1 MYRSRL
7 LVLLV
12 PACVCFALA
21 VYADVD
27 TDGDGILDTTDNC
40 LLVPNADQTDG
51 DRDGVGDACDN
62 CPRTSNP
69 DQRDADGDGIGDACV
84 VCTTVARLLPY
95 TLIAEKR
102 IIAQRGRVGGAY
114 ITGTVCTVRATFA
127 GVFLEADDYT
137 SPAGLIATA
146 ASGTAVRFMRFGAYA
161 YDNEVSGDLAT
172 GGGGMR
178 GLSPDYIGGVVDT
191 TGTYPGVADCV
202 QAMADARRASAVFAA
217 LPPTRVL
224 GAMHVARGEYVDIDA
239 GENGVVQFDSLTVDG
254 APHASSYFGCSVSAG
269 ERGHLTLR
277 GRHAVFNITH
287 QLKTGNCADLIA
299 EDEDEIVNLPGKGPT
314 IRIGLNVLA
323 PALLSPDRTLVVTAD
338 PIADDGTW
346 LAHSW
351 VSRIVMTAGYTVVQP
366 TDGLCGFN

>member
-1 MYRSRL
+1 MARQVAAARSHRPLVGDAGRRADRGRPLSPSSARRRITFVVDVAKRRGLRPASQGGGRDVRRVLPRQALMYRSRL

-12 PACVCFALA
+12 AACVCFALA

-40 LLVPNADQTDG
+40 LLVPNADQADG

-84 VCTTVARLLPY
+84 VCTT
-95 TLIAEKR
+95 
-102 IIAQRGRVGGAY
+102 
-114 ITGTVCTVRATFA
+114 
-127 GVFLEADDYT
+127 
-137 SPAGLIATA
+137 
-146 ASGTAVRFMRFGAYA
+146 
-161 YDNEVSGDLAT
+161 
-172 GGGGMR
+172 
-178 GLSPDYIGGVVDT
+178 
-191 TGTYPGVADCV
+191 
-202 QAMADARRASAVFAA
+202 DARRASAVFAA

-299 EDEDEIVNLPGKGPT
+299 EDEDEIVNLPAKGPT
-314 IRIGLNVLA
+314 IRIGLNVLSRALPA
-323 PALLSPDRTLVVTAD
+323 PARTPV
-338 PIADDGTW
+338 
-346 LAHSW
+346 
-351 VSRIVMTAGYTVVQP
+351 
-366 TDGLCGFN
+366 